1 MSLIPPSSVS
11 LSCQFAPELFD
22 YPGRAFIAFIAFII
36 AMRCEDLMHG
46 LWRSCEEGVRTIS
59 ASKAGRRAKWG

>member
-22 YPGRAFIAFIAFII
+22 YPGRAFIAFMIAT
-36 AMRCEDLMHG
+36 RCEDLMHG
-46 LWRSCEEGVRTIS
+46 L
-59 ASKAGRRAKWG
+59 